1 MENSDPTIIVILSE
15 ITLILFVILVSIL
28 ITLII
33 KKRKKAVRL
42 AKAINQIQ
50 ENREDRQ
57 QSLVDNISS
66 TYSINKDTLSP
77 LVEEIS
83 KEEEA
88 LIKSILLAHIQ
99 ADINAFENLDNDF
112 NKLSEQYISLLGLKN
127 QTGSG
132 KSEEKDDEPA
142 IPDVDE
148 AVDDL
153 LSTEETTGEVDSEFD
168 LSDADDL
175 DADNFPDI
183 SGDDIAEI
191 PENLL
196 NTD

>member
-1 MENSDPTIIVILSE
+1 MENSDPTIIIILAE
-15 ITLILFVILVSIL
+15 ITLILFVILASIL

-42 AKAINQIQ
+42 AKAVNQIK
-50 ENREDRQ
+50 ENRQERQ
-57 QSLVDNISS
+57 QSLVDSIST
-66 TYSINKDTLSP
+66 TYTINKDALTP
-77 LVEEIS
+77 RVDEIC

-88 LIKSILLAHIQ
+88 FIKSILLAHIQ

-112 NKLSEQYISLLGLKN
+112 NKFSEQYIKLLELKD
-127 QTGSG
+127 QTESS
-132 KSEEKDDEPA
+132 KSEEKDDEPV

-153 LSTEETTGEVDSEFD
+153 LSTEENSGEVDSEFD

-191 PENLL
+191 PDNLL

>member
-1 MENSDPTIIVILSE
+1 MENSDPTIIIILAE
-15 ITLILFVILVSIL
+15 ITLILFVILASIL

-42 AKAINQIQ
+42 AKAVNQIK
-50 ENREDRQ
+50 ENRQERQ
-57 QSLVDNISS
+57 QSLVDSIST
-66 TYSINKDTLSP
+66 TYTINKDALTP
-77 LVEEIS
+77 RVDEIC

-88 LIKSILLAHIQ
+88 FIKSILLAHIQ

-112 NKLSEQYISLLGLKN
+112 NKFSEQYIKLLELKD
-127 QTGSG
+127 QTESS
-132 KSEEKDDEPA
+132 KSEEKDDEPV

-153 LSTEETTGEVDSEFD
+153 LSTEENSGEVGSEFD

-191 PENLL
+191 PDNLL